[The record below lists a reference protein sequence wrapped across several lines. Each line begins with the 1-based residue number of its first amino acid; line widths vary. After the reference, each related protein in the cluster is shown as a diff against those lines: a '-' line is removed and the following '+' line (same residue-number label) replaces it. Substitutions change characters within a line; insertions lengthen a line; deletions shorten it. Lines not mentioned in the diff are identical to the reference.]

1 MGFSLLDT
9 RTQREKFGLESKVLE
24 AILLASMTD
33 GLETQRQTHK
43 KKSRW
48 VRRRTKVEKASVD
61 FLPPPKLEKFHD
73 RLVEVSGNSTH
84 SSRSSGNQYVNLK
97 LFFFTYLLGS

>member
-43 KKSRW
+43 TKPLGQKKNKSREGF
-48 VRRRTKVEKASVD
+48 R
-61 FLPPPKLEKFHD
+61 
-73 RLVEVSGNSTH
+73 
-84 SSRSSGNQYVNLK
+84 
-97 LFFFTYLLGS
+97 

>member
-43 KKSRW
+43 KKKAVGSEEEQKSR
-48 VRRRTKVEKASVD
+48 R
-61 FLPPPKLEKFHD
+61 LPLIFSPL
-73 RLVEVSGNSTH
+73 
-84 SSRSSGNQYVNLK
+84 
-97 LFFFTYLLGS
+97 

>member
-43 KKSRW
+43 KKKPLGQKKNKSREGF
-48 VRRRTKVEKASVD
+48 R
-61 FLPPPKLEKFHD
+61 
-73 RLVEVSGNSTH
+73 
-84 SSRSSGNQYVNLK
+84 
-97 LFFFTYLLGS
+97 

>member
-43 KKSRW
+43 KKAVGSEEEQKSR
-48 VRRRTKVEKASVD
+48 R
-61 FLPPPKLEKFHD
+61 LPLIFSPL
-73 RLVEVSGNSTH
+73 
-84 SSRSSGNQYVNLK
+84 
-97 LFFFTYLLGS
+97 